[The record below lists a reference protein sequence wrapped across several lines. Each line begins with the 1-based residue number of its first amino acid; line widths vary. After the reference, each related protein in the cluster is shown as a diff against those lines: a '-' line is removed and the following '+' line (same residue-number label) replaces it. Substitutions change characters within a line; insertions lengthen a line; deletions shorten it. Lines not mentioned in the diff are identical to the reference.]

1 MRYNIDMETE
11 ELELA
16 KAPKPEP
23 DMDAMR
29 FLLGRIKNAARPP
42 VDNPEGTL
50 EDLDERQQAL
60 ETELGSLL
68 NNTDINASP
77 AVQALAVEMYLSQFL
92 MLEISS
98 REISD
103 YQASQGVVKALLTAI
118 KQGRCRIRLVEPSR
132 YYAPEGMRDKI
143 TVVVD
148 SMEIDNSDSFEILL
162 HGNRSESGEPIDIR
176 LSPFSIGRDIQLL
189 G

>member
-1 MRYNIDMETE
+1 METE
-11 ELELA
+11 EIELPDTP
-16 KAPKPEP
+16 KAAP
-23 DMDAMR
+23 DIDAMR

-42 VDNPEGTL
+42 VDNPEGTF

-60 ETELGSLL
+60 ETELGLLL
-68 NNTDINASP
+68 NDTDINSSP
-77 AVQALAVEMYLSQFL
+77 EAQALAVEMYLSQFL

-98 REISD
+98 REVAD
-103 YQASQGVVKALLTAI
+103 YQASQGVVKALLAAI

-162 HGNRSESGEPIDIR
+162 HGKKSSSDEPIDIR

-189 G
+189 T